1 MRLERLAANKIKIFL
16 TSDDLFERGLSNE
29 DIWKDS
35 GKWNQLFHD
44 MLEEASDEFDV
55 DIRGSVAVEVFSLY
69 AQGIIMIIT
78 VNEVKEDEE
87 ILDEG
92 IIEMQ
97 VSVGASRELLYEF
110 EDFED
115 LIQLS
120 KRLGPLNI
128 NEGSIYS
135 MNGLYYLLM
144 NELEADKTSIIA
156 SMLSEYGNASI
167 LSRFVL
173 AEYGKLIIKEKAI
186 SRILQY
192 FD

>member
-16 TSDDLFERGLSNE
+16 TSDDLFERGLSND

-44 MLEEASDEFDV
+44 MLDEASDEFDV

-78 VNEVKEDEE
+78 VNEIKEDEE
-87 ILDEG
+87 LLDDG

-110 EDFED
+110 SDFED

-120 KRLGPLNI
+120 KRLSPLNVDD
-128 NEGSIYS
+128 GSIYS
-135 MNGLYYLLM
+135 MNDRYYLLM
-144 NELEADKTSIIA
+144 DKLEADRTAVIA
-156 SMLSEYGNASI
+156 SLLSEYGNASI
-167 LSRFVL
+167 LSRYVL
-173 AEYGKLIIKEKAI
+173 AEYGKLIMKEKAI
-186 SRILQY
+186 KRILQF

>member
-135 MNGLYYLLM
+135 MNGRYYLLM

-156 SMLSEYGNASI
+156 SMLAEYGNASI